1 MKNLGHFDDKALE
14 LFKANFSESTEFSE
28 KDEAYDFARCQ
39 RPDGSIY
46 GTSGQCRKGTPTSD
60 KAPEKK
66 AANGGKARAQ
76 AKASGEV
83 ADRRA
88 AARKENEAKKV
99 LTPRTDSKMTSERAA
114 QVKAAFD
121 RKRSAVSAP
130 DTKSGNTR
138 ATKTTTAMSPADRK
152 RAESA
157 SAARKVA
164 AEMTPKVKE
173 ADKRA
178 KDLNKQAERLDRAY
192 QKQNK
197 ITQKSPTKE
206 NKDRLK
212 LIQRE
217 TRMADR
223 AAKKADREAEKLDR
237 ELIRMRKAADKE
249 KGQSKNVKLNNTPQ
263 DGPKATAGQRQ
274 SAMKALRQERSR
286 LENMEDE
293 GKLSKA
299 GESRL
304 KLVKA
309 SQREYEIE
317 GKQRMKRQTR

>member
-1 MKNLGHFDDKALE
+1 MKNLGHFDDKAVE

-28 KDEAYDFARCQ
+28 KDEAYDFTRCV
-39 RPDGSIY
+39 RKNGTIY
-46 GTSGQCRKGTPTSD
+46 GTAGQCRKGSPTSD

-66 AANGGKARAQ
+66 ATNGGKARAQ

-121 RKRSAVSAP
+121 K
-130 DTKSGNTR
+130 
-138 ATKTTTAMSPADRK
+138 K
-152 RAESA
+152 RA
-157 SAARKVA
+157 AAKAPSDLKAKATELR
-164 AEMTPKVKE
+164 EMGTKVKE
-173 ADKRA
+173 ADKHA
-178 KDLNKQAERLDRAY
+178 KGLNKQADRLERAF

-223 AAKKADREAEKLDR
+223 AAKKADREADKLDGQ
-237 ELIRMRKAADKE
+237 LIRMRKAADR
-249 KGQSKNVKLNNTPQ
+249 
-263 DGPKATAGQRQ
+263 A
-274 SAMKALRQERSR
+274 
-286 LENMEDE
+286 
-293 GKLSKA
+293 
-299 GESRL
+299 
-304 KLVKA
+304 
-309 SQREYEIE
+309 
-317 GKQRMKRQTR
+317 KR